1 LIAYVESSAAAKLLV
16 SEPWSAAL
24 ASHLDQL
31 VADGHSLV
39 SCSVLETELRRL
51 AMREELPQ
59 VVVTAVLDR
68 LDIYELDRAAYREAG
83 LLPGRDLRSL
93 DALHVA
99 GALRIG
105 ADVMITYDARQAGA
119 AEAAGLPV
127 ASPGEGA

>member
-1 LIAYVESSAAAKLLV
+1 
-16 SEPWSAAL
+16 
-24 ASHLDQL
+24 
-31 VADGHSLV
+31 
-39 SCSVLETELRRL
+39 
-51 AMREELPQ
+51 MPQ

-83 LLPGRDLRSL
+83 LLPGRHLRSL

-127 ASPGEGA
+127 AFPGEGA